1 MLNQNNRSCSK
12 EELLKRINEIS
23 FAVVELTL
31 FLDTHP
37 ENEEAL
43 SSLKEHS
50 ESRNRALME
59 YAAQYGPLTVDTALE
74 DCSRRWDWIMQ
85 PWPWEGGC

>member
-1 MLNQNNRSCSK
+1 MLNQNTRSCSK

-43 SSLKEHS
+43 SLFKRTLRSQKPGI
-50 ESRNRALME
+50 N
-59 YAAQYGPLTVDTALE
+59 GICCTVRPAH
-74 DCSRRWDWIMQ
+74 C
-85 PWPWEGGC
+85 